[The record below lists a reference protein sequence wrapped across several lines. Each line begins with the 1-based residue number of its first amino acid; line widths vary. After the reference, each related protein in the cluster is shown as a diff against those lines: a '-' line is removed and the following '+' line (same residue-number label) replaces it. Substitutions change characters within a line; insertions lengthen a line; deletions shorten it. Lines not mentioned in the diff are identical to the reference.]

1 MANELE
7 KLLAQQKDV
16 EAKIEELKRK
26 EREPV
31 IAEIRQKI
39 AQFGITA
46 KELGF
51 AGKTAKV
58 IAFKPVKSVAPIYA
72 NEEGKTWSGR
82 GKPPLWIAG
91 PDGKASEKLKKKYL
105 IAK

>member
-7 KLLAQQKDV
+7 KLLAQQKEV

-31 IAEIRQKI
+31 IADIRQKI
-39 AQFGITA
+39 AQFEITA
-46 KELGF
+46 KELGLS
-51 AGKTAKV
+51 GKATKAL
-58 IAFKPVKSVAPIYA
+58 ILKPVKSVAPLYA